1 MKMKLRSIIICN
13 SLFFVTGFSYSQDTI
28 TLDPVSISASLKPIN
43 VSKTGRNIV
52 IIKGEE
58 FNKLP
63 IHSIDELLRYL
74 PGIEVQSRGPMGSQS
89 DIVIRGGTFQQVL
102 VVLDGLRLN
111 DPNSGHFTG
120 YIPVAPSEID
130 RIEIV
135 KGASSAIY
143 GSEAVGGVIHI
154 ITKTFAA
161 KINEDKKQLMLQA
174 TGGQY
179 GLWGINAGGYYQQK
193 HTTIS
198 GGIVSNNAAGQQ
210 QRGTKGYFNNN
221 TASLSLGHYFNDYLH
236 LSLRTSYEKR
246 KFSAQNF
253 YTTFKSDTANETV
266 ETFWNQ
272 LNLTYKKRANKFS
285 LDGGY
290 KQVKDRYAFNSVG
303 APNRNTSTLL
313 QFLGLYERT
322 ISDKTSLAGG
332 VQFQNKKIISN
343 DRGDHSLTQAS
354 GFIVLNESLGYFSLM
369 PALRID
375 HVQNSGTELVPQLN
389 ISYKKNNLQFRG
401 SAGKTIREAD
411 FTERYNNYNKK
422 FVASGRIGNP
432 DLEAE
437 RSFSYE
443 AGADLFVKNVFKISA
458 TAFKRDQQKLI
469 DWTPTPYTMM
479 PRKNNL
485 SPTGK
490 YALAKNIAK
499 VNTSG
504 FETDV
509 QFIKQINYSHKIFMT
524 LGLLWLNSKSSDT
537 IPSFYISS
545 HAKFSSNFSIA
556 YENKFFAIS
565 LNGLYKKR
573 RQQSAAAINATLS
586 PHYFIMNTK
595 AEIFVLKRSS
605 IFFQADNLFN
615 KNYSDLLGSQM
626 PGRWLMGG
634 IIIKV

>member
-1 MKMKLRSIIICN
+1 MKSRRIIIFV
-13 SLFFVTGFSYSQDTI
+13 LFFSFNFSYAQDTVS
-28 TLDPVSISASLKPIN
+28 LDPVTISASLKPIN

-111 DPNSGHFTG
+111 DPNSGHFTS

-143 GSEAVGGVIHI
+143 GSEAVGGVIFI

-161 KINEDKKQLMLQA
+161 KINEDKKQIMLQA
-174 TGGQY
+174 TGGKY
-179 GLWGINAGGYYQQK
+179 GLWGINAGCYYQQK
-193 HTTIS
+193 NTTIS
-198 GGIVSNNAAGQQ
+198 AGILSNNADGQQ
-210 QRGTKGYFNNN
+210 QRGTTGYFNNN

-236 LSLRTSYEKR
+236 LSVKTSYDKR
-246 KFSAQNF
+246 NFSAQNF

-272 LNLTYKKRANKFS
+272 LNLTYKKAANKFS

-290 KQVKDRYAFNSVG
+290 KQVKDRYAFNSAG
-303 APNRNTSTLL
+303 TPNRNTSTLL
-313 QFLGLYERT
+313 QFLGSYERT
-322 ISDKTSLAGG
+322 ISDKTSLTGG
-332 VQFQNKKIISN
+332 VQFQDKKIISN
-343 DRGDHSLTQAS
+343 DRGDHSLIQAAA
-354 GFIVLNESLGYFSLM
+354 FIVLNESLGNFSLM
-369 PALRID
+369 PALRVD

-389 ISYKKNNLQFRG
+389 ISYKKNNLQLRA
-401 SAGKTIREAD
+401 SAGKTTREAD
-411 FTERYNNYNKK
+411 FTERYNNYNKT
-422 FVASGRIGNP
+422 FVSSGSIGNP
-432 DLEAE
+432 DLQAE

-443 AGADLFVKNVFKISA
+443 AGADLFVRNIFKISA
-458 TAFKRDQQKLI
+458 TAFKRDQTKLI
-469 DWTPTPYTMM
+469 DWTPTPYSMM
-479 PRKNNL
+479 PRKINL
-485 SPTGK
+485 SPTGS

-509 QFIKQINYSHKIFMT
+509 QFIKQINSYNKIFVT

-545 HAKFSSNFSIA
+545 HAKFSNNFSVV
-556 YENKFFAIS
+556 YENKIFSIS
-565 LNGLYKKR
+565 INGLYKE
-573 RQQSAAAINATLS
+573 RQEQSAAAINAALS
-586 PHYFIMNTK
+586 KQYFIMNTK
-595 AEIFVLKRSS
+595 TEIFLVKRSS
-605 IFFQADNLFN
+605 VFFQADNIFN
-615 KNYSDLLGSQM
+615 KEYSDLLGSQM
-626 PGRWLMGG
+626 PGRWLLGG
-634 IIIKV
+634 IIIKI